1 MCRESRGKAMDD
13 IIIETISQN
22 FDIDIP
28 PHGIESSHRICQSRQ
43 LGEKPRSII
52 VKFVQYNDC
61 KKYPK

>member
-1 MCRESRGKAMDD
+1 MDD

-22 FDIDIP
+22 FDKDIP
-28 PHGIESSHRICQSRQ
+28 PHGIERSHRICQSRQ